1 MSTQRLIED
10 SVKHIQDV
18 YTYDVNIS
26 KIAVKNIEDL
36 FETVV
41 KINKQYSLSTVS
53 EANKANMEEKRLQE
67 LKKSSKI
74 SSLSDENYTALL
86 SLDEKQLDELKTFL
100 ISTTNKISD
109 EVTIR
114 ENRPEDIVLAQGVI
128 TTKFTNSRFPKN
140 VKELGMAI
148 EYSQVKPNFFIDYSK
163 TEELKEEAK
172 KAVKPVII
180 KKDQIIA

>member
-1 MSTQRLIED
+1 MKYSKKNKKVKLPKLSQRGIFVVTTLIIYFILSTSMITETYDLEVGDIAKNDIKASKDIQDQISTQRLIED

-41 KINKQYSLSTVS
+41 KINKQYSVSTIS

-74 SSLSDENYTALL
+74 
-86 SLDEKQLDELKTFL
+86 
-100 ISTTNKISD
+100 
-109 EVTIR
+109 R
-114 ENRPEDIVLAQGVI
+114 
-128 TTKFTNSRFPKN
+128 
-140 VKELGMAI
+140 
-148 EYSQVKPNFFIDYSK
+148 
-163 TEELKEEAK
+163 
-172 KAVKPVII
+172 
-180 KKDQIIA
+180 